1 MGRFLFLI
9 VRLILIVVFPF
20 ILFLRTATYLHEK
33 YSLVPSVTILGA
45 IIILSFL
52 LLIYITVINKFL
64 FRNSSAFGLL
74 KHKLLFVLLLVVG
87 FSIHLLFFISNN
99 NLKSQELKSEYL
111 ELHPIL
117 RLATGILV
125 RFDKKLVIT
134 DASRK
139 LEDYES
145 MGLSA
150 NQRSLHFP
158 QKDKYVYALDL
169 RTKNRNEIQIFFI
182 RSYFKL
188 MGFDVLR
195 HVGTADH
202 LHVSL
207 HCPKAL
213 RK

>member
-1 MGRFLFLI
+1 MGRLLFLFF
-9 VRLILIVVFPF
+9 RLILIIVFPF
-20 ILFLRTATYLHEK
+20 IVFLRTATYLHEE
-33 YSLVPSVTILGA
+33 YNLLPSVTIVGA
-45 IIILSFL
+45 IAILSFL
-52 LLIYITVINKFL
+52 LLIYITVLNKF
-64 FRNSSAFGLL
+64 FFKQSSSFSFL
-74 KHKLLFVLLLVVG
+74 KHKLVFVLLLVVG
-87 FSIHLLFFISNN
+87 FSIHLLFFISNS

-125 RFDKKLVIT
+125 RLDQKLVIT

-145 MGLSA
+145 MGLNG

-158 QKDKYVYALDL
+158 QEDNYVYALDL
-169 RTKNRNEIQIFFI
+169 RTRNRNPIQIFLI
-182 RSYFKL
+182 RSYFKI

-207 HCPKAL
+207 HCPEAL